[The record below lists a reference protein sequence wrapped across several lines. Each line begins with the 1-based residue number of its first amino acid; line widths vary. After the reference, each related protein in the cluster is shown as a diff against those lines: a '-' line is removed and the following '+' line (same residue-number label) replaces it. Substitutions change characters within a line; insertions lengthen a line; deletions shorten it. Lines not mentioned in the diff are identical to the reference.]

1 MCIIVDAN
9 KLGKFLAE
17 PPDADAAPVRRW
29 LDRSSGSGVLVYS
42 TGGKFAKEVSPKARD
57 KLANYARAGKA
68 RLVPADRLAEEEERL
83 QASGRLRSDD
93 AHVLALARQSRARV
107 LFTADQD
114 LIADFTDHRLIAN
127 PRGKVYSGAP
137 NADLLTRSTCAAT

>member
-9 KLGKFLAE
+9 QLGRFLAE
-17 PPDADAAPVRRW
+17 PPDSDATPIRQW
-29 LDRSSGSGVLVYS
+29 LDRSRGGGVLVYS
-42 TGGKFAKEVSPKARD
+42 TSGKFAKEIGPKARI

-83 QASGRLRSDD
+83 RTSGQLRSDD
-93 AHVLALARQSRARV
+93 AHVLALARESRARV

-114 LIADFTDHRLIAN
+114 LIADFTDHRLITN
-127 PRGKVYSGAP
+127 PRGKVYSGAA
-137 NADLLTRSTCAAT
+137 NADLLARSTCAAT